1 MAFTLPMLVTLFVV
15 NELKTRCDQE
25 KREVSLQSNLHYS
38 PPLFKNLPKDVSFV
52 RVIDQCS

>member
-1 MAFTLPMLVTLFVV
+1 MLVTLFVV

-38 PPLFKNLPKDVSFV
+38 PPLFKNLPKDFASFV